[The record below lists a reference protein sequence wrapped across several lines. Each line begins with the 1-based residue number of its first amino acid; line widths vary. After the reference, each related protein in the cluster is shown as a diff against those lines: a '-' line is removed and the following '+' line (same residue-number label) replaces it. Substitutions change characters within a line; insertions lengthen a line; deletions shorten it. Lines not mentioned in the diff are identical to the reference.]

1 MFAPMAADGLRQ
13 RNKDR
18 KREAI
23 LRAAHELFAER
34 GYESATITDIAEKA
48 EVSRRTVTLYFPAKL
63 DLALAH
69 LDTLEARLH
78 TAISEREAG
87 WSVIDAVEHW
97 LYDELD
103 HPQEHSALTERMLAL
118 NPQLLAPHKARMAE
132 IVESGARRLV
142 EDTDT
147 PPDERDARMTAAA
160 AAALCS
166 SLGPTPTREDIAAA
180 MTFLRAGVE
189 ALATRDT

>member
-1 MFAPMAADGLRQ
+1 METGGLRQ
-13 RNKDR
+13 RNKDK

-34 GYESATITDIAEKA
+34 GYEPATITDIAERA

-69 LDTLEARLH
+69 LDELEARLH
-78 TAISEREAG
+78 AAIAEREPG
-87 WSVIDAVEHW
+87 WSIIDAVEHW
-97 LYDELD
+97 LYGELD
-103 HPQEHSALTERMLAL
+103 HPRELGARTERMLAL
-118 NPQLLAPHKARMAE
+118 NPQLQAPHKARMAE
-132 IVESGARRLV
+132 IVENGARRLV
-142 EDTDT
+142 EDMDA
-147 PPDERDARMTAAA
+147 PPDERDARMAAAA

-166 SLGPTPTREDIAAA
+166 SLGPTPTRDDIVAV

-189 ALATRDT
+189 ALASRGT